1 MREGISTFRWL
12 QGLMVA
18 SIFSVVYALAPLYCL
33 SSVAFLV
40 LQYPCKHAAFIY
52 TLPLLVSILVPSR
65 QILGA
70 ANYMTSMLD
79 YFDYEEVLETS
90 NDDCRKLLNDGKKF
104 ILAFQPHGVVSFC
117 SLCSWINAPVD
128 IRQIPTAVASAVLK
142 FPMLKNVM
150 GIFGLTD
157 ASSSNV
163 KRILQK
169 GKGIKGCIVI
179 YVGGIAELFLTCDEE
194 ERLFL
199 QKRKGFIKIA
209 LREGVDIIPVYL
221 FGNTSILSVVK
232 TNFLESM
239 SRKMQTSFTYFWG
252 KYFLPIPRDDKLLY
266 VRGKPL
272 GMPHIPVPT
281 DEDINKWHAIYIK
294 EVTRLFNDN
303 KEKVPAYK
311 HKTLHII

>member
-1 MREGISTFRWL
+1 
-12 QGLMVA
+12 
-18 SIFSVVYALAPLYCL
+18 
-33 SSVAFLV
+33 
-40 LQYPCKHAAFIY
+40 
-52 TLPLLVSILVPSR
+52 
-65 QILGA
+65 
-70 ANYMTSMLD
+70 MLD

-90 NDDCRKLLNDGKKF
+90 NDDCRKLLKEGKKF

-142 FPMLKNVM
+142 FPILKNVM

-194 ERLFL
+194 ERLYL

-232 TNFLESM
+232 TKFLESM

-252 KYFLPIPRDDKLLY
+252 KCFLPIPRDDKLLY

-272 GMPHIPVPT
+272 GMPHIPEPT